1 MIGNNNMMNEEPE
14 NEVPFGSL
22 EDEVADD
29 IPVMLS
35 EGEYVIPADVV
46 RYWGLK
52 HLEEMRMMAKCGLM
66 SMQQDGRLHMVDEEG
81 EPVETDMPEAPQIE
95 VVEIDIQAMQDDM
108 SKEKEEENEDD
119 DYDDMDKQMEMFE
132 DNVIEVDFDGKDEED
147 ILMLNGGGSV
157 GGDGPADG
165 QGDDVE
171 DKDEDVGTGNTG
183 TGGVGDPATEASE
196 AGIAGIAGT
205 NPIGGRGTDG
215 MSDDTAEDPEVNPG
229 KDASVAGANVSGV
242 EEAAAISSLVN
253 NMTKAEASRAKAY
266 GVFNTPELVDK
277 LGLKSNEDREKDID
291 AIQEARHSNNPTSNQ
306 MDLNALTEKGFQTE
320 NPGVVGVTNAL
331 AGTLA
336 SINPAIAAT
345 LAVGNIVNAATGKET
360 IAGFGVP
367 SMIGEVFG
375 LGETSI
381 AQAIGEQLSGLAQD
395 VVDFSETVPGNI
407 EDTIN
412 AGVEAGKEAGSS
424 DDDQQKRQTELP
436 DMTKLLSLTTQ
447 LQGIDTRVPIRNSL
461 MSQAIN
467 NNRASQPV
475 TT

>member
-1 MIGNNNMMNEEPE
+1 MGKNNMMNEEPE

-108 SKEKEEENEDD
+108 SEEEEDEDD
-119 DYDDMDKQMEMFE
+119 DDDMDKQMEMFE

-147 ILMLNGGGSV
+147 ILKLSDGGSV
-157 GGDGPADG
+157 NDPMGGMGEPSGPSGGIGGPDSG
-165 QGDDVE
+165 GEDDETGMGRATMQELQEISEGPPQDEVE
-171 DKDEDVGTGNTG
+171 DTDDMTGFGRVSQQEVKSVTDITDV
-183 TGGVGDPATEASE
+183 VGDISNY
-196 AGIAGIAGT
+196 GRSVVDDYGLSK
-205 NPIGGRGTDG
+205 NPDL
-215 MSDDTAEDPEVNPG
+215 MSKMSTMPPEKKEDLI
-229 KDASVAGANVSGV
+229 DR
-242 EEAAAISSLVN
+242 I
-253 NMTKAEASRAKAY
+253 
-266 GVFNTPELVDK
+266 VD
-277 LGLKSNEDREKDID
+277 
-291 AIQEARHSNNPTSNQ
+291 ARHSNNPTSDQ
-306 MDLNALTEKGFQTE
+306 MDLNAMTEKGFQE
-320 NPGVVGVTNAL
+320 ANPGVVGVTNAL

-345 LAVGNIVNAATGKET
+345 LAVGNVINAATGRET

-407 EDTIN
+407 EDTID

-447 LQGIDTRVPIRNSL
+447 LQGIDKRVPIRNSL